1 MKLLIA
7 SDIHGAAGYCRQL
20 LDAWDREGADRLLLL
35 GDVLYHGPRNDLPPD
50 YAPKEVI
57 ALLNARK
64 DKIFCVRGNC
74 DTEVDQ
80 MVLEF
85 PILADYAVF
94 TAGQRLV
101 YATHGHVYNTAHLPP
116 LQAGDI
122 LLHGHTHVPAW
133 QAFGNDNYY
142 QPRLH
147 LHPQGKQR
155 PRVYD
160 AERRRVYVEN
170 AGRGDVSRSKSV
182 TAGAGDARPLQRT
195 RCRERRPRRPAGG
208 APPCDPTAHPFID
221 RGVPPMKIPAKGF
234 THGGK
239 FHADD
244 AFSTALL
251 QILRPDIQVTRGF
264 VVPDD
269 FDGIVYDVGGGM
281 FDHHSE
287 PRECRPNG
295 VPYAAFGLLWRVV
308 GAQLVGE
315 HQARLLDE
323 NFIQPLDLNDNTGE
337 QNSLADAIGSFNPL
351 WDSKD
356 DPDACFWRAVPVAK
370 QILENEIAAANAV
383 NRADDTV
390 RRAYANMRDGIVVLP
405 AYMPW
410 KNGLYKTDAI
420 FVVYPSQRGGY
431 SAQCVNDHRTKRSKQ
446 PFPVAW
452 AGKPEEQLRQISGL
466 GLRFCHPSRFLIT
479 ADDKATAI
487 EACRRTLRAAGKKVS
502 E

>member
-1 MKLLIA
+1 
-7 SDIHGAAGYCRQL
+7 
-20 LDAWDREGADRLLLL
+20 
-35 GDVLYHGPRNDLPPD
+35 
-50 YAPKEVI
+50 
-57 ALLNARK
+57 
-64 DKIFCVRGNC
+64 
-74 DTEVDQ
+74 
-80 MVLEF
+80 
-85 PILADYAVF
+85 
-94 TAGQRLV
+94 
-101 YATHGHVYNTAHLPP
+101 
-116 LQAGDI
+116 
-122 LLHGHTHVPAW
+122 
-133 QAFGNDNYY
+133 
-142 QPRLH
+142 
-147 LHPQGKQR
+147 
-155 PRVYD
+155 
-160 AERRRVYVEN
+160 
-170 AGRGDVSRSKSV
+170 
-182 TAGAGDARPLQRT
+182 
-195 RCRERRPRRPAGG
+195 
-208 APPCDPTAHPFID
+208 
-221 RGVPPMKIPAKGF
+221 MKIPAKGF

-244 AFSTALL
+244 VFSTALL

-295 VPYAAFGLLWRVV
+295 VPYAAFGLLWRLL

-356 DPDACFWRAVPVAK
+356 DPDVCFWRAVPVAK

-390 RRAYANMRDGIVVLP
+390 RRAYASMKDGIVVLP

-452 AGKPEEQLRQISGL
+452 AGKPEDKLREVSGL
-466 GLRFCHPSRFLIT
+466 GLRFCQPRRGAG
-479 ADDKATAI
+479 ADPCARLGLPA
-487 EACRRTLRAAGKKVS
+487 ALPGRQPVRRLDERSGPPRKSPPQRQGRGQVHKKPWQGRRAPGLRR
-502 E
+502 EMRR

>member
-1 MKLLIA
+1 
-7 SDIHGAAGYCRQL
+7 
-20 LDAWDREGADRLLLL
+20 
-35 GDVLYHGPRNDLPPD
+35 
-50 YAPKEVI
+50 
-57 ALLNARK
+57 
-64 DKIFCVRGNC
+64 
-74 DTEVDQ
+74 
-80 MVLEF
+80 
-85 PILADYAVF
+85 
-94 TAGQRLV
+94 
-101 YATHGHVYNTAHLPP
+101 
-116 LQAGDI
+116 
-122 LLHGHTHVPAW
+122 
-133 QAFGNDNYY
+133 
-142 QPRLH
+142 
-147 LHPQGKQR
+147 
-155 PRVYD
+155 
-160 AERRRVYVEN
+160 
-170 AGRGDVSRSKSV
+170 
-182 TAGAGDARPLQRT
+182 
-195 RCRERRPRRPAGG
+195 
-208 APPCDPTAHPFID
+208 
-221 RGVPPMKIPAKGF
+221 MKIPAKGF

-244 AFSTALL
+244 VFSTALL

-295 VPYAAFGLLWRVV
+295 VPYAAFGLLWRLL

-356 DPDACFWRAVPVAK
+356 DPDVCFWRAVPVAK

-390 RRAYANMRDGIVVLP
+390 RRAYASMKDGIVVLP

-410 KNGLYKTDAI
+410 KNGLYKTDAV

-452 AGKPEEQLRQISGL
+452 AGKPEDKLREVSGL

-479 ADDKATAI
+479 ADDKATARSSARPRR
-487 EACRRTLRAAGKKVS
+487 ACRSPPRRGLSPLPSSAPAPPTQ
-502 E
+502 